1 MLFGFL
7 NPFRLKKAFQLR
19 AARERYR
26 RRPGPREAM
35 ELSRLLVETGD
46 RLAAMDLLQ
55 GARRSYPK
63 AGELRKL
70 HEALLAK
77 AAAAE
82 IQVLERSFRS
92 GATAEELA
100 RLIELHR
107 SLRNFERC
115 LQVAEEAERRFPDSW
130 LLKLASGK
138 AYYHR
143 FVLGRSRDDGL
154 RAVQSLRQ
162 VWKMKP
168 DCARALL
175 YLSALLCE
183 LGQREEA
190 AAAADDLVH
199 LAPTNERAKRLRAR
213 LREGAPRPG
222 KPERRKSAA
231 PPGPARDPSEPAA
244 LAKIMDELVG
254 NPTVLGAFI
263 FDSEGA
269 TLKKHNVHGNRFD
282 MDGHDGSV
290 AALTRSAR
298 FASENIGIGHLRTC
312 LIEGASF
319 RIHIGDMGSSMVAA
333 FSERTFAAADFEKLL
348 KRPPL
353 EVVSQ

>member
-1 MLFGFL
+1 VLLGLL

-19 AARERYR
+19 AARQRYR

-35 ELSRLLVETGD
+35 ELGRLLVETGD
-46 RLAAMDLLQ
+46 RPQAMDLLQ
-55 GARRSYPK
+55 AARRSYPK
-63 AGELRKL
+63 ATELRKL
-70 HEALLAK
+70 HETLLAK
-77 AAAAE
+77 AAASE
-82 IQVLERSFRS
+82 IQVLERALRS

-107 SLRNFERC
+107 SLRNFDRC
-115 LQVAEEAERRFPDSW
+115 LQVVQEAERRFPDSW
-130 LLKLASGK
+130 LLKLAAGK
-138 AYYHR
+138 AFYHR
-143 FVLGRSRDDGL
+143 YVLGRSRDDGL
-154 RAVQSLRQ
+154 RAVESLRR

-213 LREGAPRPG
+213 LRDGAPRSAQ
-222 KPERRKSAA
+222 PERQRVAA
-231 PPGPARDPSEPAA
+231 PGQGRPPSEPAV
-244 LAKIMDELVG
+244 LAGVMEELVG
-254 NPTVLGAFI
+254 NPAVLGAFI
-263 FDSEGA
+263 FDAEGA
-269 TLKKHNVHGNRFD
+269 TLKKHVVHANRFD
-282 MDGHDGSV
+282 MDGHEGSIF
-290 AALTRSAR
+290 ALARAAR
-298 FASENIGIGHLRTC
+298 FASENIGIGDLRTC
-312 LIEGASF
+312 LIEAASF
-319 RIHIGDMGSSMVAA
+319 RVHIADLGTSMVAA
-333 FSERTFAAADFEKLL
+333 FSERTFAAADFEKMI